1 MLCGRAIEYLLPPI
15 EIMTMWRVL
24 SALLSSSGGSFESV
38 EGAVERVFSTSSAS
52 GEEGCDDGISLN
64 AEPVC
69 TVSDAMWS
77 LPPCVALGMD
87 MLPVV

>member
-1 MLCGRAIEYLLPPI
+1 
-15 EIMTMWRVL
+15 
-24 SALLSSSGGSFESV
+24 
-38 EGAVERVFSTSSAS
+38 
-52 GEEGCDDGISLN
+52 LN